1 MAPAGAAPG
10 SREQDARAALSLPWL
25 TRLRWGGVAAQLMTV
40 AVGHWTLGL
49 DVPLVPVLAM
59 IGVSVLTN
67 VALGPLARAAAA
79 RPTRLCAAACSRSTR

>member
-10 SREQDARAALSLPWL
+10 PRAQDARAALSLPWL

-49 DVPLVPVLAM
+49 DVPLAPVLAM

-67 VALGPLARAAAA
+67 VALVRWLRGGGG
-79 RPTRLCAAACSRSTR
+79 RPSAAACWRSTR